1 MHAHNE
7 RETQSQFKICEMNR
21 NEQLKNVHFTMTNI
35 TYCFGDIA
43 TTVIS
48 VIRSKYRHVMFFS
61 PLNNKRW
68 WRRRKKNVWNIS
80 IIIIECFF
88 WKRKKSKFPASRLN
102 LYKSLK
108 LSNIYKLEVLQIG
121 EPIDVV
127 QWLTHTHTCSQ
138 KHTRIHAHEH
148 TWNRKGNTQHIFY
161 NVVVILQSCLL
172 PNPILI

>member
-1 MHAHNE
+1 MHAHSE

-48 VIRSKYRHVMFFS
+48 VIRSKYRHAMFFS
-61 PLNNKRW
+61 PLNNNWW

-88 WKRKKSKFPASRLN
+88 LEEKKIKISSITTKFIQESQV
-102 LYKSLK
+102 
-108 LSNIYKLEVLQIG
+108 EQHLQIGG